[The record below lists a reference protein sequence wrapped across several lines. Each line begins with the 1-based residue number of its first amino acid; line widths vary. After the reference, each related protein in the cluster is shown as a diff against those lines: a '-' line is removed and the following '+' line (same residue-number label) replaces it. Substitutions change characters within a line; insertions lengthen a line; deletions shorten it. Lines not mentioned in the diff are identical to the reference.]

1 MTFRSRAMLNL
12 SKGETCVRCGIQ
24 LPSVIPA
31 HYTGVRRG
39 AYGGGMG
46 IKVHDFIVADL
57 CGGCHNY
64 MDRLSRDKEGRWGH
78 SEEFQHYV
86 LLTLA
91 KRFEKGQLRL
101 VRKGELLPEAER
113 LISQENQ

>member
-1 MTFRSRAMLNL
+1 MSFRSRAILDL
-12 SKGETCVRCGIQ
+12 SKGETCVRCGIA

-57 CGGCHNY
+57 CGGCHEY

-86 LLTLA
+86 LLTVI
-91 KRFEKGQLRL
+91 KRFISGKWRL
-101 VRKGELLPEAER
+101 ARKGELRTEAEV
-113 LISQENQ
+113 SQ

>member
-1 MTFRSRAMLNL
+1 MLNL
-12 SKGETCVRCGIQ
+12 SKGETCVRCNAA

-31 HYTGVRRG
+31 HYTGCRRG

-57 CGGCHNY
+57 CGGCHEY

-86 LLTLA
+86 LLTIA
-91 KRFEKGQLRL
+91 KRFESGKFGIGR
-101 VRKGELLPEAER
+101 EAVTEADV
-113 LISQENQ
+113 SP

>member
-46 IKVHDFIVADL
+46 IKVHDF
-57 CGGCHNY
+57 
-64 MDRLSRDKEGRWGH
+64 
-78 SEEFQHYV
+78 
-86 LLTLA
+86 A
-91 KRFEKGQLRL
+91 KRPRRIRPVPLLRRHRSL
-101 VRKGELLPEAER
+101 ELRTSTCR
-113 LISQENQ
+113 LAR